1 MIIEQHIVET
11 EVAGVD
17 GATATPAQPKIAA
30 RKSKVAKTTKR
41 RASASSDGVA
51 AKVGVKA
58 AGKPSKTE
66 AVLKLLR
73 SSKGATLEA
82 IGDATGWQ
90 AHSVRGFLSGT
101 VRKKLGLTL
110 TSEVGKDGI
119 RRYRTTAASTA
130 G

>member
-1 MIIEQHIVET
+1 MTIEQHVAET

-17 GATATPAQPKIAA
+17 GATATPAQPESTA
-30 RKSKVAKTTKR
+30 RNSKVAKTTKR

-51 AKVGVKA
+51 AKVSVKA
-58 AGKPSKTE
+58 AERLSKTE
-66 AVLKLLR
+66 VVLKLLR
-73 SSKGATLEA
+73 TSKGATLQA
-82 IGDATGWQ
+82 IGDATRWQ

-110 TSEVGKDGI
+110 TSEVGKDGV
-119 RRYRTTAASTA
+119 RRYRAVSASTA